1 MDIVFQVILLGDSG
15 VGKTSFIV
23 KYHTNEFKTASFSA
37 TVGIALTVSAYAFN
51 IIERVVQDVS
61 ASPSPSIN
69 NIKFLIRLPNDTW
82 FYPTL
87 NYFSGEI
94 EFIFLT
100 CNNQTKS
107 PFFIVMNHDKIRR
120 TPNDNQDYDQM
131 RTKPCTGKN
140 TQWI

>member
-69 NIKFLIRLPNDTW
+69 NIKFLIRLPNDT
-82 FYPTL
+82 
-87 NYFSGEI
+87 
-94 EFIFLT
+94 
-100 CNNQTKS
+100 
-107 PFFIVMNHDKIRR
+107 
-120 TPNDNQDYDQM
+120 
-131 RTKPCTGKN
+131 
-140 TQWI
+140 